1 MPVRAGSASPKC
13 WQWWQL
19 RMPHH
24 LWLMFLA
31 KWMDEWIDPLAS
43 CISILVVS
51 FPHVIAD
58 RHCIDRQALIGGLL
72 IRAHTVD
79 RYITYSTSSTT
90 SYMSILK
97 SYTANIWLFFYS
109 SNHLAVVCLNILL
122 LWMCCLVVFLCFQC
136 LASDLLAQTHK

>member
-1 MPVRAGSASPKC
+1 MNRLA
-13 WQWWQL
+13 
-19 RMPHH
+19 R
-24 LWLMFLA
+24 LMY
-31 KWMDEWIDPLAS
+31 IYS
-43 CISILVVS
+43 GCIF

-58 RHCIDRQALIGGLL
+58 RQCIDRKALISGLL

-109 SNHLAVVCLNILL
+109 FLLKSSCCCMFEYVSAVNVLVFFYVFSVLLVTFWLRRTNNKTNI
-122 LWMCCLVVFLCFQC
+122 MNFDKHIF
-136 LASDLLAQTHK
+136 